1 MKARKTMKN
10 NALLDE
16 VISQLSQR
24 FTPKVPDIKK
34 VRLSSPLLPCI
45 CADPGL

>member
-10 NALLDE
+10 QALVDE
-16 VISQLSQR
+16 TISQLSQR

-34 VRLSSPLLPCI
+34 V
-45 CADPGL
+45 G

>member
-10 NALLDE
+10 QALLDE

-34 VRLSSPLLPCI
+34 VRDRIVLEYLPFLLT
-45 CADPGL
+45 